1 MSAQPSNPASAPDHV
16 NIEIDGRALQ
26 VPKGSMII
34 QAADRIGIAIPRFCY
49 HRKLPIAA
57 NCRQCLVEVEMGG
70 KPIPKPQPAC
80 ATPVAEGMKVH
91 TRSEKALHWQ
101 RDVMEFL
108 LINHPLDCPICDQGG
123 ECELQDVSLGYGRS
137 ISRYTERKRVV
148 ADEDIGPLVATEM
161 TRCIQCTRCVR
172 FMSEIAGTH
181 ELGGLN
187 RGEHLE
193 IGTYIGKSIESE
205 LSGNIIDVCPVGALT
220 NKVFRFQAR
229 AWELIARPSIGYHD
243 ALGSNLWLHTRRGEV
258 LRTVPRD
265 NEAINECWLSDRDRY
280 SHQGLYADDR
290 AVKPMVKRDGAWI
303 ETDWDDALS
312 FAAARLRAVSGG
324 AIGWL
329 VHPAASCE
337 EGALLARLAKGLG
350 SAGIDHRLRTLDF
363 ADAPVAQP
371 WPLAVAEL
379 EKADAALLIGCD
391 LRCELPL
398 VNHRLHQAA
407 KRGAKVH
414 SVGVRRVDLRYSP
427 GSNVAVT
434 PARLP
439 GALAQLAAAAAQ
451 LPDAPALPEPLR
463 GFVAAQSADASA
475 AAIVHDLRQA
485 SVGALLFGLDAVRH
499 PQSSW
504 LRALARYIT
513 QACGL
518 AFQEVPDGANALGL
532 AKVGVLPAPG
542 QAIDA
547 LLAQPCKVY
556 VLYGAEVPEDFALG
570 SQALAALRAADTVI
584 AFAPYA
590 GERLRELADVILP
603 IGLTPEIDA
612 TLVNLQ
618 GVAQTVSAGA
628 RLPGEARPGW
638 KALRAL
644 GGLLT
649 LPGFG
654 FNTLDELRGELAP
667 LLAQHP
673 APGSALGAPPGNTG
687 TAGLQR
693 VVQVPIYR
701 GDAVLRRAA
710 ALQEHPLSKPARV
723 WLRGEDALALGLN
736 AGAQVRVGEISLDV
750 GIDPSLPRG
759 AARIDATYPETVAL
773 PAYGAI
779 VELAKA

>member
-1 MSAQPSNPASAPDHV
+1 MSAQPSNPVSAPDHV

-34 QAADRIGIAIPRFCY
+34 QAADRIGVAIPRFCY

-91 TRSEKALHWQ
+91 TRSEKALRWQ

-303 ETDWDDALS
+303 ETDWDDALG
-312 FAAARLRAVSGG
+312 FAAARLRAVSGD
-324 AIGWL
+324 AIGLL

-379 EKADAALLIGCD
+379 EKADAALLVGCD
-391 LRCELPL
+391 LRSELPL

-414 SVGVRRVDLRYSP
+414 SVGVRRVELRYSP

-463 GFVAAQSADASA
+463 EFVAAQPADASA

-485 SVGALLFGLDAVRH
+485 SAGALLFGLDAVRH

-504 LRALARYIT
+504 LRALARYIA
-513 QACGL
+513 QASGL

-542 QAIDA
+542 QTLDA
-547 LLAQPCKVY
+547 LLAQPREVY
-556 VLYGAEVPEDFALG
+556 VLYGAEVPEDFADG
-570 SQALAALRAADTVI
+570 GKAQAALRAADCVI
-584 AFAPYA
+584 AFSAYA
-590 GERLRELADVILP
+590 SERVRGLADVILP

-612 TLVNLQ
+612 TLINLEGTPQ
-618 GVAQTVSAGA
+618 PFAAGA
-628 RLPGEARPGW
+628 KLPGEARAGW

-644 GGLLT
+644 GGLLG
-649 LPGFG
+649 LPGFE
-654 FNTLDELRGELAP
+654 FTELAELRAELAP
-667 LLAQHP
+667 LLARNA
-673 APGSALGAPPGNTG
+673 APGTALASAPASVPAG
-687 TAGLQR
+687 TLQR
-693 VVQVPIYR
+693 IAGVPIYR
-701 GDAVLRRAA
+701 GDAVLRRAV
-710 ALQEHPLSKPARV
+710 ALQAHPLTRPAQAV
-723 WLRGEDALALGLN
+723 LNSEDALALGVHG
-736 AGAQVRVGEISLDV
+736 GAQVSVEGISLPV
-750 GIDPSLPRG
+750 VIDAAIARG
-759 AARIDATYPETVAL
+759 AVRIDATYPETDAL
-773 PAYGAI
+773 PPHGAALHI
-779 VELAKA
+779 TKA